1 MARSS
6 PKSEAKRSTQ
16 PSGGVQGGL
25 SVRKRGMWGI
35 RGWGSRTVG
44 VLVLVALLLGVGWW
58 GLKGPITRAI
68 VLSKLEQALGT
79 PVDAE
84 RVELRSDGSLVLS
97 NVRLRVP
104 TVTSEASELLSAA
117 RIEVELTI
125 GDSGPMPKRLL
136 IDKPRLRLSRN
147 SENGRL
153 NVLRLPAPQS
163 TGTGPLLL
171 PEIEIT
177 DGVLEFGEHDSSGYT
192 LLKSVPLVGEVQPL
206 PDLDAGGYSITVV
219 TQSGV
224 ADAPSVPLRISG
236 RIGDTGVTMRL
247 DRVRLQ
253 EWLPESVPSQYRELI
268 EAFGFR
274 GDVSSVE
281 FTARLDGSELETQVV
296 LDGVR
301 MRVPLDRWV
310 EQRPVVDT
318 ATPRQEETRIDGQGV
333 TTSAADALE
342 VLVRTGMLR
351 VRADGLSAEL
361 SGVAAGVPVEIELDH
376 KGLSLDAPFT
386 LAIEVHEYQ
395 LTKDPPWL
403 AYVPAG
409 VLRRLNSFSNP
420 TGVVDAKLSVV
431 RTAAGTAPRT
441 EGTVEFRD
449 AVAAFD
455 SFPYEM
461 SGLSGR
467 ATITPELLLIEDI
480 SGSSPQ
486 GATIQAIARIE
497 PPRSGAQVAID
508 IDVADAPLD
517 DAMSEAM
524 GPERR
529 RLLEALFHQP
539 SYDALV
545 REGLLEAGSGDF
557 SFGGSADVAIRIRR
571 EAGDDSDWMRDIQV
585 SLQDVGLVPEAFPYP
600 IIAED
605 VMVRLD
611 GITAKVEDGQ
621 FRTLTGEGTAEIS
634 AEVDIAKGSDLN
646 TELRISAHD
655 VLLDGR
661 LVYAVANAGAIQ
673 RGSALIANA
682 VNRMQMSG
690 LVDCQ
695 AILNISGEQSSDD
708 DMGYQA
714 RVTLRDLV
722 AAPSGS
728 TSGLQLRGIDGTI
741 QADAKQA
748 TIQLEGRLVHN
759 ETDAGATALTM
770 SVNRAPQGDEQAT
783 SFRGVIDAQ
792 QLNLTAP
799 VEEIV
804 RVFADGAAQALT
816 ELRDQYAP
824 AGVASLQVH
833 LDGSG
838 EELSQM
844 SVEVLGTDRAEAQ
857 TPLGRVWL
865 TQREGTITYNSTGS
879 GAVAGGT
886 VSFERSVG
894 ELGQG
899 SQRAAVFAADGPWPL
914 GELQAHEQQA
924 HEQEVTTPLSLRLT
938 SVDSAAS
945 LTRVLLQR
953 VLPDALDDDLM
964 RLDPSGLLSADLQL
978 RPSARVPQV
987 SGSFTPGRMEVSRGD
1002 RRVVLTGQG
1011 GSLRLMPRSHASS
1024 RSDDGSSA
1032 GEFDSMRFVLGSQGE
1047 GAMLSIDG
1055 GWSHT
1060 ESDGGGLDLL
1070 IAAQSTSG
1078 LNDDLLAILPKPVA
1092 DSLMGAQIQSS
1103 SAMVVEPTAVNV
1115 RWSPELPVSFELRG
1129 AAVVRNASAQV
1140 GVPITDLDGRVEY
1153 EASSAADRVKFRIQV
1168 DADRL
1173 RFGGV
1178 QATYGRVVLR
1188 EGQHENEALAISEMT
1203 TVMHGGRLAGTAKL
1217 LYTDGLAEGMSP
1229 ETERAPLRYEV
1240 DLRMAAV
1247 GFAGVL
1253 HDLNV
1258 DPVRIAQEFAPELQ
1272 SGPDR
1277 TRGLMDA
1284 RLGLSGVLGDRS
1296 STSGSGSLVIGG
1308 GEVLDLPLVLPLIQV
1323 SNLEAPSNDPV
1334 DMAEA
1339 TFVVQGERM
1348 QFEKL
1353 SVYTPSVEIAG
1364 HGTMRWT
1371 DRVLDLRFASRRVTR
1386 IPLISEAVERF
1397 RDELVTTK
1405 VAGLLDSPEITIDQF
1420 SGTRRLLG
1428 RLFGGVD
1435 DETALQLDRARRL
1448 ADAQER
1454 IRRVDDRANQF
1465 FVTPTESQ
1473 RRNDG
1478 GKK

>member
-6 PKSEAKRSTQ
+6 PKPDAKRSTE
-16 PSGGVQGGL
+16 PTGGAQGGR
-25 SVRKRGMWGI
+25 SVRKRRLWGT
-35 RGWGSRTVG
+35 RGWGSRIVG

-97 NVRLRVP
+97 NVRIRVP

-125 GDSGPMPKRLL
+125 GDSGPIPKRLL

-153 NVLRLPAPQS
+153 NVLRLPAPQN
-163 TGTGPLLL
+163 TGSGPLLL

-206 PDLDAGGYSITVV
+206 PDVDAGGYSITVV
-219 TQSGV
+219 TQTGV

-236 RIGDTGVTMRL
+236 RIGDAGVTMRL

-268 EAFGFR
+268 AAFGFR

-281 FTARLDGSELETQVV
+281 FTAQLDGSDLETQVV

-310 EQRPVVDT
+310 EQRPAVDT
-318 ATPRQEETRIDGQGV
+318 ETLPQGEGAVDGPVLAATEAQ
-333 TTSAADALE
+333 ALD

-361 SGVAAGVPVEIELDH
+361 SGVAAGVPVVIELDH
-376 KGLSLDAPFT
+376 QGLSLDAPFT
-386 LAIEVHEYQ
+386 LALEVNEYQ

-420 TGVVDAKLSVV
+420 TGLVDAKFSVV
-431 RTAAGTAPRT
+431 RTVEGTAPRT
-441 EGTVEFRD
+441 EGTVEIRD
-449 AVAAFD
+449 GVAAFE
-455 SFPYEM
+455 SFPYEV

-486 GATIQAIARIE
+486 GAVVTAIARIE

-508 IDVADAPLD
+508 IDVVDAPLD
-517 DAMSEAM
+517 DKMAEAL
-524 GPERR
+524 GENRR
-529 RLLEALFHQP
+529 QLLTALFHQP
-539 SYDALV
+539 SYEALI
-545 REGLLEAGSGDF
+545 REGLLEAGSDGF

-571 EAGDDSDWMRDIQV
+571 ELGDDSDWVRDIQV
-585 SLQDVGLVPEAFPYP
+585 SLREIGLVPEAFPFP

-605 VMVRLD
+605 VIVRLD

-655 VLLDGR
+655 VPLDGR

-673 RGSALIANA
+673 RGSALLASA
-682 VNRMQMSG
+682 VNRMQLSG
-690 LVDCQ
+690 LVDCD
-695 AILNISGEQSSDD
+695 AILDISGEQATSD

-722 AAPSGS
+722 AEPYGS

-759 ETDAGATALTM
+759 DVDAGAAALTM
-770 SVNRAPQGDEQAT
+770 SVNRASQGKEQPT

-792 QLNLTAP
+792 QLNLKAP

-804 RVFADGAAQALT
+804 RVFADDAAQTLT
-816 ELRDQYAP
+816 ELREQYAP
-824 AGVASLQVH
+824 AGLASLQVH

-838 EELSQM
+838 DELAQM
-844 SVEVLGTDRAEAQ
+844 TVQVLGTDRAEAQ

-865 TQREGTITYNSTGS
+865 TQQEGTITYTSGGS
-879 GAVAGGT
+879 DQAARASVVFEQSAGE
-886 VSFERSVG
+886 V
-894 ELGQG
+894 GQG
-899 SQRAAVFAADGPWPL
+899 NQRAAVYAASGPWEL
-914 GELQAHEQQA
+914 GAPDVQLSDNAS
-924 HEQEVTTPLSLRLT
+924 PLSLKLT

-945 LTRVLLQR
+945 LTRALLHR
-953 VLPDALDDDLM
+953 VLPEALDDDLEQ
-964 RLDPSGLLSADLQL
+964 LDPSGLLSAELQL
-978 RPSARVPQV
+978 RPSVQVPQV
-987 SGSFTPGRMEVSRGD
+987 SGSFMPGRMEVTRGE

-1011 GSLRLMPRSHASS
+1011 GSLRLSPSADSTNQ
-1024 RSDDGSSA
+1024 SDEGSSV
-1032 GEFDSMRFVLGSQGE
+1032 GKFDGMRFVLGPQGE
-1047 GAMLSIDG
+1047 GAALSIDG

-1060 ESDGGGLDLL
+1060 ESDGGGLDLQ

-1092 DSLMGAQIQSS
+1092 ESLMGAQIQSS
-1103 SAMVVEPTAVNV
+1103 STLVVEPTAVKV
-1115 RWSPELPVSFELRG
+1115 RWSQDLPVSFELRG
-1129 AAVVRNASAQV
+1129 AALVRDASAQV
-1140 GVPITDLDGRVEY
+1140 GVPITELDGRVEY
-1153 EASSAADRVKFRIQV
+1153 EAASSAERVKFRIQV
-1168 DADRL
+1168 EADRL

-1178 QATYGRVVLR
+1178 QATYGRVVLT
-1188 EGQHENEALAISEMT
+1188 EGQNDEQALFIPELT
-1203 TVMHGGRLAGTAKL
+1203 TVMHGGRLAGTARL
-1217 LYTDGLAEGMSP
+1217 LYTDQLTEGMSA
-1229 ETERAPLRYEV
+1229 ENERAPLRYEV

-1247 GFAGVL
+1247 AFAGVL
-1253 HDLNV
+1253 NDLNV

-1272 SGPDR
+1272 GGPDR

-1296 STSGSGSLVIGG
+1296 TTSGSGSLVIGG

-1364 HGTMRWT
+1364 HGTMQWT
-1371 DRVLDLRFASRRVTR
+1371 DRVLDLRFASRRVRR
-1386 IPLISEAVERF
+1386 IPLISEAIERF

-1405 VAGLLDSPEITIDQF
+1405 VAGSLDTPEITIDQF
-1420 SGTRRLLG
+1420 SGTRRILG
-1428 RLFGGVD
+1428 RLFGGGD

-1478 GKK
+1478 GMQ